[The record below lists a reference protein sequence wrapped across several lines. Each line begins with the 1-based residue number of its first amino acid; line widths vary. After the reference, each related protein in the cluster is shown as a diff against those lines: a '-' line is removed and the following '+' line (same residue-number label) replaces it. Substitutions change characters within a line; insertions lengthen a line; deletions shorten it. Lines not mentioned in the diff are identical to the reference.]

1 MQFMYLNYPKHRGQW
16 AQWSFQVT
24 VKALLTILTID
35 ERKRGSIVVEV
46 AVVVTE
52 AVAAAVVV
60 RFLLLFLQSIDLSYT
75 SRHGLEG
82 QQKHTSRL
90 YKCLHVCPFPA
101 GLK

>member
-1 MQFMYLNYPKHRGQW
+1 MSQFLLIKKKKNNLERVDLIVQFMYLNYPKHRGQW

-52 AVAAAVVV
+52 AVAAAVV
-60 RFLLLFLQSIDLSYT
+60 RFLLFLQSIDLSYK
-75 SRHGLEG
+75 SWHGLEG
-82 QQKHTSRL
+82 
-90 YKCLHVCPFPA
+90 
-101 GLK
+101 

>member
-1 MQFMYLNYPKHRGQW
+1 MYLNYPKHRGLW

-24 VKALLTILTID
+24 VKALLTILTVD

-52 AVAAAVVV
+52 AVAAAVL

-82 QQKHTSRL
+82 
-90 YKCLHVCPFPA
+90 
-101 GLK
+101 